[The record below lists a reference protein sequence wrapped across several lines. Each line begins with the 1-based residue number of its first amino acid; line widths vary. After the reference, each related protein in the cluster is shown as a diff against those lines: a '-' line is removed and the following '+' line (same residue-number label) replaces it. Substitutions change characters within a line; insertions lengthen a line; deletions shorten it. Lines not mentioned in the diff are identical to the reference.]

1 MLAVARSPDFK
12 AIEDF
17 DSRHKSSLE
26 YVKMSKEFL
35 STWLGVP
42 ESIISDTPRD
52 KCLDASEKHY
62 IKSTQDEDAW
72 LAFVVSSQL
81 ISFVADFFSTDTTLF
96 YYLAY
101 WYGTPHISL
110 KCCVLTDMA

>member
-72 LAFVVSSQL
+72 LAFVIPTCFL
-81 ISFVADFFSTDTTLF
+81 WLNTDLTPQILCCSLTLRTSMTSPTS
-96 YYLAY
+96 
-101 WYGTPHISL
+101 GL
-110 KCCVLTDMA
+110 KF

>member
-72 LAFVVSSQL
+72 LAFVSIYFL
-81 ISFVADFFSTDTTLF
+81 
-96 YYLAY
+96 
-101 WYGTPHISL
+101 
-110 KCCVLTDMA
+110 